1 MVMGQ
6 KPTVP
11 GWSPNKIA
19 GFRWM
24 WITPIPSWRKLVE
37 QRLRVRAEGTEGLRL
52 ILGHSATILI
62 STLWQFNIAIF
73 HMADL

>member
-1 MVMGQ
+1 MNNPHPQ
-6 KPTVP
+6 LAQ
-11 GWSPNKIA
+11 A
-19 GFRWM
+19 G
-24 WITPIPSWRKLVE
+24 E